1 MNALLIWSGLPA
13 LAAVGMYVFRRFDR
27 AVHLS
32 AIGLGL
38 ALAALALWV
47 PINEPIILRLWET
60 LPAFRI
66 SGSLNVLGSAFLLDN
81 NTRPALVL
89 LYVSLAF
96 WSGGSWQARTHRLFI
111 PLSVTMTA
119 LMSAALGAENLP
131 TGGLMLEL
139 SVLLCVPLLSAPGE
153 RMRHG
158 VIRFLSY
165 QTSGVCLVL
174 FAEPTLAAAGVE
186 ITPDVRNAFFILLL
200 GFALLLG
207 VIPFHTWM
215 PMIAQAGRP
224 YSAMFVFFVIPTGVS
239 ILALDILS
247 HYTNLVP
254 LMLPMMRYGGAL
266 MVLTGGIGAVFE
278 HNLGRIA
285 GFTAVAQAGMTLLAV
300 SLYETAGRA
309 SPLIG
314 IYFAQM
320 APQAAAMGVWGLG
333 LSILSSRVGDLS
345 FTRVRGAGLRL
356 PMATLAIGL
365 ANLSLACLPLLAGFP
380 ISIALWSQLGARS
393 LPVTTL
399 ALLGNLGLVI
409 AGLRS
414 LAVLVAPVDAPVAE
428 PDEAVRIP
436 DTEVETSIDPASIG
450 ETGQGQLPLPLR
462 WSAGETRL
470 QAVLLTIG
478 CLLLLFG
485 GLFPQAY
492 IPWITSLAIQYAG
505 GGR

>member
-1 MNALLIWSGLPA
+1 
-13 LAAVGMYVFRRFDR
+13 
-27 AVHLS
+27 
-32 AIGLGL
+32 
-38 ALAALALWV
+38 
-47 PINEPIILRLWET
+47 
-60 LPAFRI
+60 
-66 SGSLNVLGSAFLLDN
+66 
-81 NTRPALVL
+81 
-89 LYVSLAF
+89 
-96 WSGGSWQARTHRLFI
+96 
-111 PLSVTMTA
+111 
-119 LMSAALGAENLP
+119 
-131 TGGLMLEL
+131 
-139 SVLLCVPLLSAPGE
+139 
-153 RMRHG
+153 MRHG
-158 VIRFLSY
+158 VVRFLSY
-165 QTSGVCLVL
+165 QTIGVCLVL

-224 YSAMFVFFVIPTGVS
+224 YSAMFVFFAIPTGIS

-247 HYTNLVP
+247 HYANLVP
-254 LMLPMMRYGGAL
+254 LMLPMLRYGGAL

-285 GFTAVAQAGMTLLAV
+285 GFTAVAQAGMSLLAV

-314 IYFAQM
+314 VYFSQL

-345 FTRVRGAGLRL
+345 FSRVRGAGLRL

-393 LPVTTL
+393 MPITTL
-399 ALLGNLGLVI
+399 ALLGNLGLMI
-409 AGLRS
+409 AGIRS
-414 LAVLVAPVDAPVAE
+414 LAALVAPVKVSVIEPAEATPLPGVEPEVAT
-428 PDEAVRIP
+428 EAAILEEAAQ
-436 DTEVETSIDPASIG
+436 D
-450 ETGQGQLPLPLR
+450 QLPLTLR
-462 WSAGETRL
+462 WSTGETRL

-492 IPWITSLAIQYAG
+492 IPWITSLAIQYTG